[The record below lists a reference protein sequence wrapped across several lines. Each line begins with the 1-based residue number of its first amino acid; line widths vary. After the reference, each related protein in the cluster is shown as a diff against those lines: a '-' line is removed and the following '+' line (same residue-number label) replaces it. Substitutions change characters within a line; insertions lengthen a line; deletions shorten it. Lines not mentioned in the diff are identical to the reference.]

1 MTEPKETED
10 IVGHPDLLSV
20 LFLVAIAACL
30 VLIAVGVVQG
40 EFSDVWQ
47 NGATP

>member
-1 MTEPKETED
+1 MNRLKETESSA
-10 IVGHPDLLSV
+10 GHPDLLSI
-20 LFLVAIAACL
+20 LFLVAIAGCL

-40 EFSDVWQ
+40 EFSDVWK